1 MRPTRTNAHRP
12 PWRPQLAA
20 PPSHQA
26 QHQQSDPP
34 KNSHPLSCSP
44 CDHTLQPQKNSK
56 RVFPSPRKFQLHTC
70 PLMTSEMALATAQ
83 RRKNKLAT
91 LRVHH
96 LEIMTQP
103 ALGGAPCSGP
113 SVESKASPE
122 ALLATVSGLCLPQSL
137 GFASHGA
144 FLKRFAAKRRG
155 LPGTYLTRNLR
166 NACDRNHLSQDETAG
181 GDPLPWAAALI
192 PSRQPCLFLPYGRQ
206 KTHTHIDYTTPS
218 SRSYPRYRLDP
229 CVVVVSSSCNVLVLS
244 HLV

>member
-1 MRPTRTNAHRP
+1 VRPTRTNAHRP
-12 PWRPQLAA
+12 PRRPQLAA
-20 PPSHQA
+20 PPSHKA

-122 ALLATVSGLCLPQSL
+122 ALLATVSGLCFPRCIPQKVRSQKKRPPRDLPHKEPPQCLRPQPLIPGRDS
-137 GFASHGA
+137 G
-144 FLKRFAAKRRG
+144 RR
-155 LPGTYLTRNLR
+155 P
-166 NACDRNHLSQDETAG
+166 
-181 GDPLPWAAALI
+181 AALGRRPDPI
-192 PSRQPCLFLPYGRQ
+192 PPAVSLSPVRAP
-206 KTHTHIDYTTPS
+206 KNT
-218 SRSYPRYRLDP
+218 YPYRLHNTIVQVLSTLSTRSM
-229 CVVVVSSSCNVLVLS
+229 CSSSF
-244 HLV
+244 